1 MRKLKILIVDD
12 EKYEAVL
19 MEKCV
24 DWQQYGFEIVG
35 AAQSARQA
43 LELFTRTEPDIVLC
57 DINMPVINGLE
68 LSRRMKEQRPDVH
81 IFIVTGYRE
90 FAYAQQA
97 VEIGIEK
104 YILKP
109 VQADE
114 LLKAAEK
121 VQKEIAGP
129 DRAGAAPGD
138 AEQPKG
144 ELTGTAVAY
153 IESNLSARGLSLRG
167 VASAVYAN
175 GSYLSRIFREETGE
189 TVTEYILRRRM
200 EKSRELLGTT
210 DMRVYEVAA
219 QVGMP
224 DAHYFGQC
232 FKHFTGMTVN
242 EYRQRMHAG
251 RNGEKTP

>member
-1 MRKLKILIVDD
+1 MNRLKILIVDD

-19 MEKCV
+19 RENAGLAGV
-24 DWQQYGFEIVG
+24 RLEIIGSAIAPARRCARTDG
-35 AAQSARQA
+35 AG
-43 LELFTRTEPDIVLC
+43 LVLC
-57 DINMPVINGLE
+57 DSHCGHHVVGLE
-68 LSRRMKEQRPDVH
+68 LSADEGAAPRRALNH
-81 IFIVTGYRE
+81 VTGTR
-90 FAYAQQA
+90 FSYAQQA

-114 LLKAAEK
+114 LLKTAQK
-121 VQKEIAGP
+121 IQKEIDCA
-129 DRAGAAPGD
+129 AQTGAAPGA
-138 AEQPKG
+138 AEQTKG
-144 ELTGTAVAY
+144 ELTSTAVAY
-153 IESNLSARGLSLRG
+153 IESNLSARGLSLKG

-175 GSYLSRIFREETGE
+175 GSYLSRVFREEAGE

-210 DMRVYEVAA
+210 DMRAYEVAA
-219 QVGMP
+219 LVGMP

-232 FKHFTGMTVN
+232 FKRFTGMTVN

-251 RNGEKTP
+251 RNREKTE

>member
-1 MRKLKILIVDD
+1 MNRLKILIVDD

-24 DWQQYGFEIVG
+24 DWQQHGFEIVG
-35 AAQSARQA
+35 SAQSAREA
-43 LELFTRTEPDIVLC
+43 LALFTGTEPDIVLC

-68 LSRRMKEQRPDVH
+68 LSRRMKAQRPGAH
-81 IFIVTGYRE
+81 IIIVTGFRD
-90 FAYAQQA
+90 FDYAKQA

-109 VQADE
+109 VQAEE

-121 VQKEIAGP
+121 IQNKIACSAETGT
-129 DRAGAAPGD
+129 APEG

-153 IESNLSARGLSLRG
+153 IESNLSARGLSLKD
-167 VASAVYAN
+167 VASAVYTN
-175 GSYLSRIFREETGE
+175 GSYLSRIFKDEAGE

-210 DMRVYEVAA
+210 DMRAYEIAA
-219 QVGMP
+219 MVGMA

-232 FKHFTGMTVN
+232 FKRFTGMTVN
-242 EYRQRMHAG
+242 EYRQKMRPG
-251 RNGEKTP
+251 RNREKKI

>member
-1 MRKLKILIVDD
+1 MSNLKILIVDD

-24 DWQQYGFEIVG
+24 DWQHYGFEIIG
-35 AAQSARQA
+35 SAQSAREALTLFNQA
-43 LELFTRTEPDIVLC
+43 EPDIVLC

-68 LSRRMKEQRPDVH
+68 LSRRMKEQKPDVH
-81 IFIVTGYRE
+81 IIIVTGYRE

-114 LLKAAEK
+114 LLMTAEK
-121 VQKEIAGP
+121 IQKEIAYLTGT
-129 DRAGAAPGD
+129 GAATGNE
-138 AEQPKG
+138 EQPKG
-144 ELTGTAVAY
+144 ELTRTAVAY
-153 IESNLSARGLSLRG
+153 IESNLSASGLSLKS
-167 VASAVYAN
+167 VASVVYSN
-175 GSYLSRIFREETGE
+175 GSYLSRIFKEETGE

-200 EKSRELLGTT
+200 EKSKKILGST
-210 DMRVYEVAA
+210 DMRAYEVAA
-219 QVGMP
+219 MVGMP

-232 FKHFTGMTVN
+232 FKRFTGMTVN
-242 EYRQRMHAG
+242 EYRQKMHHV
-251 RNGEKTP
+251 RNGEKTV

>member
-1 MRKLKILIVDD
+1 MNRLKILIVDD

-24 DWQQYGFEIVG
+24 DWRQYGFEIIG
-35 AAQSARQA
+35 SAQSAREA
-43 LELFTRTEPDIVLC
+43 LALFTRTEPDIVLC

-68 LSRRMKEQRPDVH
+68 LSRRMKEQRPGAH
-81 IFIVTGYRE
+81 IIIVTGYRE
-90 FAYAQQA
+90 FSYAQQA

-114 LLKAAEK
+114 LLKTAQK
-121 VQKEIAGP
+121 IQKEIDCA
-129 DRAGAAPGD
+129 AQTGAAPGA
-138 AEQPKG
+138 AEQTKG
-144 ELTGTAVAY
+144 ELTSTAVAY
-153 IESNLSARGLSLRG
+153 IESNLSARGLSLKG

-175 GSYLSRIFREETGE
+175 GSYLSRVFREEAGE

-210 DMRVYEVAA
+210 DMRAYEVAA
-219 QVGMP
+219 LVGMP

-232 FKHFTGMTVN
+232 FKRFTGMTVN

-251 RNGEKTP
+251 RNREKTE

>member
-1 MRKLKILIVDD
+1 MGRLKILIVDD

-35 AAQSARQA
+35 SAQSAREA
-43 LELFTRTEPDIVLC
+43 LTLFNRTEPDIVLC

-68 LSRRMKEQRPDVH
+68 LSRRMKEQRPGVH
-81 IFIVTGYRE
+81 IIIVTGYRE
-90 FAYAQQA
+90 FEYAQKA

-114 LLKAAEK
+114 LLKTAEK
-121 VQKEIAGP
+121 IQKEIAASAQ
-129 DRAGAAPGD
+129 AGAAAGD
-138 AEQPKG
+138 MEQHKG
-144 ELTGTAVAY
+144 ELTSTAVAY
-153 IESNLSARGLSLRG
+153 IESNLSARGLSLKS
-167 VASAVYAN
+167 VASVVYAN
-175 GSYLSRIFREETGE
+175 GSYLSRIFKEEAGE

-200 EKSRELLGTT
+200 EKSRELLETT
-210 DMRVYEVAA
+210 NMRAYEIAA
-219 QVGMP
+219 LVGMP

-232 FKHFTGMTVN
+232 FKRFTGMTVN
-242 EYRQRMHAG
+242 EYRQNVRPG
-251 RNGEKTP
+251 RNGEKTV

>member
-1 MRKLKILIVDD
+1 MRRLKILIVDD

-24 DWQQYGFEIVG
+24 DWQHYGFEIVG
-35 AAQSARQA
+35 SAQNARQA
-43 LELFTRTEPDIVLC
+43 LALFTRTEPDIVLC

-68 LSRRMKEQRPDVH
+68 LSRRMKEQRPDAH
-81 IFIVTGYRE
+81 IIIVTGYRE

-109 VQADE
+109 IQADE
-114 LLKAAEK
+114 LLKTAEK
-121 VQKEIAGP
+121 IQKAIAGV
-129 DRAGAAPGD
+129 AETGAAPGEG
-138 AEQPKG
+138 EQSKG
-144 ELTGTAVAY
+144 ELTSTAVAY

-167 VASAVYAN
+167 VAAAVYAN
-175 GSYLSRIFREETGE
+175 GSYLSRIFKEETGE

-219 QVGMP
+219 LAGIP

-232 FKHFTGMTVN
+232 FKRFTGMTVN
-242 EYRQRMHAG
+242 EYRQQMHTG
-251 RNGEKTP
+251 RNGEKTI

>member
-1 MRKLKILIVDD
+1 MQKLKILIVDD

-24 DWQQYGFEIVG
+24 NWQHCGFVIVG
-35 AAQSARQA
+35 SAQSAREA

-68 LSRRMKEQRPDVH
+68 LSRRMKEQRPDAH
-81 IFIVTGYRE
+81 IIIVTGYRDFE
-90 FAYAQQA
+90 YAKQA

-114 LLKAAEK
+114 LLKTAEK
-121 VQKEIAGP
+121 IQKEIAGFAENG
-129 DRAGAAPGD
+129 AGTVD
-138 AEQPKG
+138 TEQRKG
-144 ELTGTAVAY
+144 ELTSTAIAY
-153 IESNLSARGLSLRG
+153 IESNLSARGLSLKG
-167 VASAVYAN
+167 VASAVFAN

-210 DMRVYEVAA
+210 NMRAYEVAA
-219 QVGMP
+219 LVGMP

-232 FKHFTGMTVN
+232 FKRFTGMTVN
-242 EYRQRMHAG
+242 EYRQQTRFG
-251 RNGEKTP
+251 RNGEKTV

>member
-1 MRKLKILIVDD
+1 MSNLKILIVDD

-24 DWQQYGFEIVG
+24 DWQHYGFEIAG
-35 AAQSARQA
+35 SAQSAREA
-43 LELFTRTEPDIVLC
+43 LALFTKTEPDIVLC

-68 LSRRMKEQRPDVH
+68 LSRRMKEQRPDTH
-81 IFIVTGYRE
+81 IIIVTGYRE

-104 YILKP
+104 YLLKP
-109 VQADE
+109 VQAEE
-114 LLKAAEK
+114 LLKTAEK
-121 VQKEIAGP
+121 IQREIVGLAGTGT
-129 DRAGAAPGD
+129 AGEN
-138 AEQPKG
+138 AERPKS
-144 ELTGTAVAY
+144 ELTSTAVAY
-153 IESNLSARGLSLRG
+153 IESNLYARGLSLKG
-167 VASAVYAN
+167 VASAVYTN

-210 DMRVYEVAA
+210 DMRAYEIAA
-219 QVGMP
+219 LVGMP

-232 FKHFTGMTVN
+232 FKLFAGMTVN
-242 EYRQRMHAG
+242 EYRQKMHAG
-251 RNGEKTP
+251 RNGEKTE